1 MGIIDICGNFPI
13 MVWIIFLSVVTILL
27 ALDLGV
33 FNRKAH
39 VISYKE
45 AGKWTAFWVGLSLVF
60 SGIIFWLFKEGHV
73 ENPHNY
79 TPETAFWK
87 YIQGY
92 LLELSLSVDN
102 IFVIAVIFRSFSIPQ
117 KYQHRVLFWGIVGA
131 VVFRALMIFFGI
143 WLIQKVDWVTYIFGA
158 FLIYTAYNMAFSG
171 EESEFNPKESWVFKT
186 MRKIMPITKGI
197 HDQKL
202 FVKKMGIWAATPLFL
217 ALIIIELTDVLF
229 ALDSIPAI
237 LAITENPFIVFSSN
251 IMAILGLR
259 SMYFFLA
266 NVIDKFSYLKYSLAV
281 ILLFVG
287 IKMGLHH
294 YLKANDLAIPEW
306 LSLGVILVSLSAGI
320 LYSLYK
326 NKQNERLEK

>member
-1 MGIIDICGNFPI
+1 

-45 AGKWTAFWVGLSLVF
+45 AAKWTSLWVTLSLIF
-60 SGIIFWLFKEGHV
+60 SGVVYWLFDSGHIDNPEG
-73 ENPHNY
+73 Y
-79 TPETAFWK
+79 TAKTAFWK

-117 KYQHRVLFWGIVGA
+117 KYQHRVLFWGIIGA
-131 VVFRALMIFFGI
+131 IVFRAIMIFFGI

-158 FLIYTAYNMAFSG
+158 FLIYTSYNMAFSG
-171 EESEFNPKESWVFKT
+171 EEQEFNPKESKVFKM
-186 MRKIMPITKGI
+186 MRKIMPVTKGI

-202 FVKKMGIWAATPLFL
+202 FVRKMGIWAATPLFL

-237 LAITENPFIVFSSN
+237 LAITEDPFIVFSSN

-281 ILLFVG
+281 ILLYVG

-306 LSLGVILVSLSAGI
+306 LSLGIIVASLGCGI

-326 NKQNERLEK
+326 NKQEEKLNL

>member
-1 MGIIDICGNFPI
+1 
-13 MVWIIFLSVVTILL
+13 MVWAIFISVVVFLL

-39 VISYKE
+39 VISQKE
-45 AGKWTAFWVGLSLVF
+45 AAKWTTFWVTLSLLF
-60 SGIIFWLFKEGHV
+60 SVILYWLFDNQYV
-73 ENPHNY
+73 DNPQNY
-79 TPETAFWK
+79 TPKTAFYK

-102 IFVIAVIFRSFSIPQ
+102 VFVIAVIFKALSIPQ

-143 WLIQKVDWVTYIFGA
+143 WLINKIDWITYIFGA
-158 FLIYTAYNMAFSG
+158 FLIYTAYKMAFA
-171 EESEFNPKESWVFKT
+171 EETISINPKENKVFKII
-186 MRKIMPITKGI
+186 RKIMPITQELHG
-197 HDQKL
+197 QKL
-202 FVKKMGIWAATPLFL
+202 FIKRMGILAATPLFL
-217 ALIIIELTDVLF
+217 ALVIIELTDVLF

-266 NVIDKFSYLKYSLAV
+266 NIMDKFAYLKYSLAF

-287 IKMGLHH
+287 IKMTLHS
-294 YLKANDLAIPEW
+294 YMKTNMIDLPEW
-306 LSLGVILVSLSAGI
+306 ISLSVIVVSLAVGI
-320 LYSLYK
+320 IYSFYK
-326 NKQNERLEK
+326 KPKLEN